1 MELDR
6 PDATAA
12 TVIREPQEP
21 SYEPDRGRGGGGMGL
36 AIAAAVALVIAGGA
50 GLWWV
55 SRQPPDALEP
65 AAPTASAP
73 AASPQPP
80 LAAHVAPDAGLPALD
95 ESDELVARLALGLTS
110 HPQLER
116 WLGVGSFVRR
126 LVVTV
131 DNVAEGVSPRKHLPF
146 LEPPAAFAAIEGT
159 DGLRMAPESM
169 ARYDLVAE
177 VVASIDMQVAANL
190 YGRLKPLFV
199 EAWKDLGHPDGD
211 FDSRLIR
218 AIDRLLATPNPADP
232 PQLIAKVA
240 SYEYL
245 DPSLEAL
252 APAQKHLVRMG
263 HTNAEKIR
271 GALIRLRAA
280 LTAR

>member
-21 SYEPDRGRGGGGMGL
+21 SYEPERGRGGGMGL
-36 AIAAAVALVIAGGA
+36 AIAAAIALMVAAGA
-50 GLWWV
+50 GLWWM
-55 SRQPPDALEP
+55 SRQPPESVEP
-65 AAPTASAP
+65 TSPAVATPAP
-73 AASPQPP
+73 ATQAP
-80 LAAHVAPDAGLPALD
+80 LAAGVAPDTGLPALD

-116 WLGVGSFVRR
+116 WLGVGSFIRR
-126 LVVTV
+126 LVVAV

-146 LEPPAAFAAIEGT
+146 LEPTTAFGAIEGA

-177 VVASIDMQVAANL
+177 VVASMDMQVAANL

-211 FDSRLIR
+211 FDRRLIR
-218 AIDRLLATPNPADP
+218 AIDRLLATPNPTDP
-232 PQLIAKVA
+232 PKLVAKVA

-245 DPSLEAL
+245 DPTLEAL
-252 APAQKHLVRMG
+252 SPAQKHLIRMG
-263 HTNAEKIR
+263 YANAEKIR
-271 GALIRLRAA
+271 GALTRLRAA
-280 LTAR
+280 LTGG